1 MFRLATGLGL
11 LALAATPAWAVD
23 LPSDTIERA
32 VVCSVYGGF
41 APGDLDSL
49 AAKDAIDETVQDA
62 LDRGLLTASEM
73 RATINETTQAALYEE
88 PRAEVTANWDE
99 CRATFAP

>member
-1 MFRLATGLGL
+1 L

-23 LPSDTIERA
+23 LPNDTVDRA

-41 APGDLDSL
+41 APGDADSI
-49 AAKDAIDETVQDA
+49 AAKEVIDDTVQNA
-62 LDRGLLTASEM
+62 LDEGVLTAAEM
-73 RATINETTQAALYEE
+73 RATVNETTQSALYDE
-88 PRAEVTANWDE
+88 PRAELMANWNE